1 MSIKQEEKMK
11 TKRQRV
17 INRCSLTTDTEILF
31 IDDYKISNGGMIKG
45 YYLLRV
51 ISKEN
56 YDKFCKSDDRSQKTF
71 NDLCRIIKV
80 QTTFLFGLTSYI
92 KESFN
97 KFKDEDALKFPE
109 IINYLFAKN
118 KAAKLKPFK
127 AGKWHEFKGM
137 PKEKHSWRL
146 EKRREK

>member
-1 MSIKQEEKMK
+1 
-11 TKRQRV
+11 
-17 INRCSLTTDTEILF
+17 
-31 IDDYKISNGGMIKG
+31 MIKG

-56 YDKFCKSDDRSQKTF
+56 YDKFCKLDDRSQKTF

-80 QTTFLFGLTSYI
+80 ETTFLFGLTSYI
-92 KESFN
+92 KENFD

-118 KAAKLKPFK
+118 KAEGKFK

-137 PKEKHSWRL
+137 PKEKKG
-146 EKRREK
+146 EKNEI

>member
-56 YDKFCKSDDRSQKTF
+56 YDKFCKLDDRSQKTF

-80 QTTFLFGLTSYI
+80 ETTFLFGLTSYI
-92 KESFN
+92 KENFD

-118 KAAKLKPFK
+118 KAEGKFK

-137 PKEKHSWRL
+137 PKEKKG
-146 EKRREK
+146 EKNEI

>member
-1 MSIKQEEKMK
+1 MK

-80 QTTFLFGLTSYI
+80 ETTFLFGLTSYI
-92 KESFN
+92 KENFDKFN
-97 KFKDEDALKFPE
+97 DEDALKFP
-109 IINYLFAKN
+109 
-118 KAAKLKPFK
+118 
-127 AGKWHEFKGM
+127 
-137 PKEKHSWRL
+137 
-146 EKRREK
+146 